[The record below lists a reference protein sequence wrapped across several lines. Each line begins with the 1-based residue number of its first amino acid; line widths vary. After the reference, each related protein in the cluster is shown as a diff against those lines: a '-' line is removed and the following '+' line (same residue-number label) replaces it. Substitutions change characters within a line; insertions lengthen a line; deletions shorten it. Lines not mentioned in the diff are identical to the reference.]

1 MGSGG
6 ARPGRGRPGFGEP
19 GRGVGGQGWGDAGS
33 QGGEGRLGFGERAGV
48 RVGRGEPGRASRCVR
63 SEPLRDAAPPFLLA
77 RWPRDTRPPPP
88 PGSQEDRSHL
98 SAMAIAELGPRGQ
111 NEVSERQVAP
121 LQTWVQIPANRGGRP
136 LDWIPGQMS

>member
-63 SEPLRDAAPPFLLA
+63 SEPLWDAAPPFLLGA
-77 RWPRDTRPPPP
+77 GLAIRPPTPT

-98 SAMAIAELGPRGQ
+98 SLMAIAELGPRGQ